1 MTDDATNASTDV
13 SAPVE
18 AQDVTAVPEET
29 PVTLD
34 SPEDSEKPALYLSA
48 GVWLPTSDDVAAD
61 QIETTAAVTSE
72 KKKFIVW
79 DAINLVLVSGPH
91 DTEQDA
97 QISIDFKSAKESRS
111 VSYVGPVLSIETVS
125 DANA

>member
-1 MTDDATNASTDV
+1 MTDEAVAEIVEES
-13 SAPVE
+13 PV
-18 AQDVTAVPEET
+18 
-29 PVTLD
+29 LD
-34 SPEDSEKPALYLSA
+34 LSA
-48 GVWLPTSDDVAAD
+48 GVDLPTSDNVDPD
-61 QIETTAAVTSE
+61 QIETTPAITKK